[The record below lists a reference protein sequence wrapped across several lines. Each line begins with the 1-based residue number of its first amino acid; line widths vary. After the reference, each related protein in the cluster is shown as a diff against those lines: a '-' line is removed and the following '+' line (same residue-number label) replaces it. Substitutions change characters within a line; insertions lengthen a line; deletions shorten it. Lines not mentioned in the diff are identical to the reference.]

1 MNVRF
6 DEVVELSMQG
16 LHLVERES
24 LNGFLESFPNLRTLN
39 LERLDLRL
47 PNTND
52 VLEGRLPPAI
62 LQMKRLTSL
71 NLKSTFLEFKE
82 HTAAQLSD
90 LVSLQSLDLSDNPLA
105 IAPVV
110 LGMKAL
116 RELKLSNTGISH
128 CPIGIVDEPFMTSL
142 DLRHN
147 RISRV
152 PQAILNQAVSRDRV
166 WLWDNPLTDE
176 ETLSRLVDHR
186 ERTGINLWLSQ
197 PGEGMAVPRRGCKR
211 VMKCCARR
219 GGRSGNGWPPNRWA
233 TRFCVLSMA

>member
-1 MNVRF
+1 MSDGALAGYRLDLAFEDYHRLPVMNVRF

-52 VLEGRLPPAI
+52 VLEVRLPPAI

-90 LVSLQSLDLSDNPLA
+90 LASLQSLDLSDNPLA

-152 PQAILNQAVSRDRV
+152 PQAVLNQAVSRIG
-166 WLWDNPLTDE
+166 
-176 ETLSRLVDHR
+176 S
-186 ERTGINLWLSQ
+186 GSGQ
-197 PGEGMAVPRRGCKR
+197 PADGRRDT
-211 VMKCCARR
+211 VAS
-219 GGRSGNGWPPNRWA
+219 GRPP
-233 TRFCVLSMA
+233 